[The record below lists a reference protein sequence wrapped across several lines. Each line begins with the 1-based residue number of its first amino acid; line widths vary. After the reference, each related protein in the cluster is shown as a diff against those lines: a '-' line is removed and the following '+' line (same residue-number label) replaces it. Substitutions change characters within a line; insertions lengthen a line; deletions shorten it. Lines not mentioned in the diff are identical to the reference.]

1 MASSG
6 SAAKGKGGDPG
17 EIDISSLSLEQL
29 QTLMKQVEQVR
40 RAAQTTSVPEALPP
54 RPRCG

>member
-6 SAAKGKGGDPG
+6 AAGKGKGGDPG
-17 EIDISSLSLEQL
+17 EIDISSLSSEQL

-40 RAAQTTSVPEALPP
+40 RAA
-54 RPRCG
+54 